1 MCAVFVYKIIT
12 NEAGKTTHND
22 LKPKDG
28 IPNFKHKYPKS
39 NETDKPKNIFKAQNV
54 GIAIYYQIQKS
65 KARDMN
71 LKKDII

>member
-1 MCAVFVYKIIT
+1 MGYLTLKINIQ
-12 NEAGKTTHND
+12 
-22 LKPKDG
+22 
-28 IPNFKHKYPKS
+28 KS

-71 LKKDII
+71 